1 MKTFLLIS
9 ILLLI
14 PTALLARTN
23 TPNIDSLL
31 HQARLE
37 LNVLRNRLSVKE
49 RELWHQEKLV
59 EQMILAE
66 KEVDQLIRLI
76 LKRDSLEQQRTLVK
90 FLGQTEVRKIRYLKG
105 IQIINLLYQ
114 KTLALDHHFSSVA
127 TLGEIHRISNP
138 NNYPEFVRIRDRL
151 SPEKKVKTGFDP
163 EPILQSNVY
172 TSVIYSVIQAFSKPK
187 KEKELSSQNS
197 QDLSCILDFTSRMH
211 QDLKTVYYE
220 TFFLQRSNEIIN
232 QDMERLFEDFTRP
245 IEYTI
250 PLYRCYKEDL
260 WEEIQDKLKI
270 YVDSMIKLSDQQPG
284 SSQLDR
290 MQVELDFPIDRLMQ
304 FIYSYNSF
312 IEQGTRFYEKFGAM
326 LGDYQN
332 QDSCQDQLP
341 VAYLK
346 LKDQIEIAIHKFR
359 TAYRPVEIN
368 GSKFKE
374 LLYGLSEYD

>member
-23 TPNIDSLL
+23 NPNIDSLL

-37 LNVLRNRLSVKE
+37 LDVLRNRVSVKE
-49 RELWHQEKLV
+49 REIWHQEKLV

-76 LKRDSLEQQRTLVK
+76 LKRDSLRQQRTLVK

-114 KTLALDHHFSSVA
+114 KTLALDHHFSSVT

>member
-1 MKTFLLIS
+1 MKIFLLLF
-9 ILLLI
+9 LLLSS
-14 PTALLARTN
+14 PWPLTAT
-23 TPNIDSLL
+23 TDKSNIDSLL
-31 HQARLE
+31 HQAQLE
-37 LNVLRNRLSVKE
+37 LRTLKDRLSIQE
-49 RELWHQEKLV
+49 SELWQQELYIRERLLK
-59 EQMILAE
+59 E
-66 KEVDQLIRLI
+66 KEVEQVLCLL
-76 LKRDSLEQQRTLVK
+76 LKRDSLKQQLTVIKLV
-90 FLGQTEVRKIRYLKG
+90 GQTEVRKIRYLKG

>member
-23 TPNIDSLL
+23 NPNIDSLL